1 MSKVLGFRSGK
12 TPWHKTPLPNVIAV
26 YDRDPKRHRNAHR
39 VLYRVRRWNAEGQPI
54 EIYKPTIRG
63 ALLIFAQ
70 WRWHKARE
78 LLRRG
83 WRSLGSKNAG
93 DEK

>member
-26 YDRDPKRHRNAHR
+26 YDRDPKRYRNAHR

-54 EIYKPTIRG
+54 EIFKPTIRN
-63 ALLIFAQ
+63 ALVIFFQ
-70 WRWHKARE
+70 WRWYKTKSFFGRAW
-78 LLRRG
+78 G
-83 WRSLGSKNAG
+83 AIGGNYVG